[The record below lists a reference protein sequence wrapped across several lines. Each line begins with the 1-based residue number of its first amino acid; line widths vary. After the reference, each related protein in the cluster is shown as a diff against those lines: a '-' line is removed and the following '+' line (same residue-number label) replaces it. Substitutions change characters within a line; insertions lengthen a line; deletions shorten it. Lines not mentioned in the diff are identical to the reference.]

1 MADRSPSAGDR
12 RRVLFWGAGAIGGT
26 VAAYLARSGHEITV
40 VDANRAHVEAIR
52 AHGLKIVGP
61 VDQFTVDVPAFSP
74 EEVAGRW
81 PVVMLAVK
89 AQATRE
95 ACRQITEHLDEDG
108 IVVSLQNGLCET
120 LIAEELG
127 GSRTMGALI
136 GFMGDWL
143 APGEIRFGQRAKFAV
158 GELDGRMSPRL
169 ADLARL
175 LGDFEP
181 DVEATD
187 DIWGYLW
194 GKLGF
199 GALIFGTALGNSTLT
214 ELFSSRELL
223 PVWRGLAGE
232 VMAVAAASDI
242 RPRGF
247 DGFEPA
253 AFSAQASPADAH
265 RSMDEMAAIL
275 KGSPKTHSG
284 PWRDIAIHKRRT
296 EIRDQMEPVI
306 AAGLRNGVPTPMLRR
321 LVDLI
326 GRVENGELPQSD
338 ALIRRLADGDQA
350 LVVNEAS
357 IA

>member
-12 RRVLFWGAGAIGGT
+12 RRILFWGAGAIGGT
-26 VAAYLARSGHEITV
+26 VAAYLTRSGHDV
-40 VDANRAHVEAIR
+40 SLVDANCDHVEAIR

-61 VDQFTVDVPAFSP
+61 VDQFTVNVPAFSP
-74 EEVAGRW
+74 EEVFGRW

-95 ACRQITEHLDEDG
+95 ACRQIAKHLDEDG
-108 IVVSLQNGLCET
+108 IVVSLQNGLCEV

-127 GSRTMGALI
+127 ASRTVGALV

-143 APGEIRFGQRAKFAV
+143 GPGEVRFGQRAKFAV

-169 ADLARL
+169 AELARL
-175 LGDFEP
+175 LDDFEP
-181 DVEATD
+181 EAEATD

-199 GALIFGTALGNSTLT
+199 SALLFGTALGNSTLP
-214 ELFSSRELL
+214 ELFSSRDLL

-232 VMAVAAASDI
+232 VMAVAASSGI

-253 AFSAQASPADAH
+253 AFSAEASVSDAQ
-265 RSMDEMAAIL
+265 RSMDEIASIL

-284 PWRDIAIHKRRT
+284 PWRDIAVHGRKT
-296 EIRDQMEPVI
+296 EIREQLEPVI
-306 AAGLRNGVPTPMLRR
+306 AAGERNGVPTPMLRR
-321 LVDLI
+321 LVGLVA
-326 GRVENGELPQSD
+326 RLERGELQQSD
-338 ALIRRLADGDQA
+338 ALIRQLVADEPSIVPA
-350 LVVNEAS
+350 EAS